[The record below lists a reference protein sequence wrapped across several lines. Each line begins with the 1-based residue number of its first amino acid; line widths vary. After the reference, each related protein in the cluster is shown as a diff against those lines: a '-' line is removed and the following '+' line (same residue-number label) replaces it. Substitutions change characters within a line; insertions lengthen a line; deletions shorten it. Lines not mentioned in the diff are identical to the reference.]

1 MIYVYAEW
9 RSCNLHVL
17 NGSHNKLVYP
27 FYWKNKKENASLQ
40 CPILDEL
47 TFWRLVYIFFTCSL
61 GTELIQDQT
70 SSEIANMSTLA
81 QYQHCLKNLTNLI
94 LTWSF
99 DLHTMR
105 FRQSYW
111 IIAKPQTKLSRK
123 SEDFKYYEAC
133 FNQRESSIQIS
144 SSPEWS
150 ETASCTDYTEEIL
163 VLEWHHLHSLL
174 MKNVCTIKHRIAW
187 WDSNSK

>member
-1 MIYVYAEW
+1 MPLFEGINILKIGV
-9 RSCNLHVL
+9 HIF
-17 NGSHNKLVYP
+17 H
-27 FYWKNKKENASLQ
+27 LQ
-40 CPILDEL
+40 SIQ
-47 TFWRLVYIFFTCSL
+47 

-99 DLHTMR
+99 DLHTLC

-123 SEDFKYYEAC
+123 SEDFKYYELR

-163 VLEWHHLHSLL
+163 ALEWHHLHSLL
-174 MKNVCTIKHRIAW
+174 MKNVCTIRHRIAW